1 MHRKLLFVVSLW
13 IDKENEN
20 SGDYNHL
27 RNEMI
32 QQFSWSHLI
41 YVKIESKLLY
51 FCAQKQAS
59 CGDSLGASSAW
70 TIIKANW
77 IGSRK
82 ELHKKII
89 MIMHYIH
96 SLLWL

>member
-1 MHRKLLFVVSLW
+1 MKILE
-13 IDKENEN
+13 II
-20 SGDYNHL
+20 NHL
-27 RNEMI
+27 GNAKL
-32 QQFSWSHLI
+32 WSLKKWNGSAI
-41 YVKIESKLLY
+41 FLELSNLCENWKLLY